1 MAIGMIGSMEMIVIL
16 LIALLL
22 FGGKKL
28 SELAKS
34 LGKGIREFKK
44 ASQGITEELDSES
57 TEKKEW
63 INNSKMVY
71 FLFLKK
77 IAYLWNL
84 KI

>member
-28 SELAKS
+28 PELAKS

-57 TEKKEW
+57 TEKKE
-63 INNSKMVY
+63 
-71 FLFLKK
+71 
-77 IAYLWNL
+77 
-84 KI
+84 